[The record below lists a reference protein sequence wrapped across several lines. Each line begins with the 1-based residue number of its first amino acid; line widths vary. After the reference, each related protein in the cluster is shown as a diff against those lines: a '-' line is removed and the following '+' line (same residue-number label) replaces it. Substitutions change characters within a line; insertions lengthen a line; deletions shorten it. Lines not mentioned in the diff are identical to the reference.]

1 MTAGGRFAVVLS
13 AHKRV
18 LDYNGITEHGE
29 KREKIII
36 VFITLYGKKT

>member
-29 KREKIII
+29 KKGENNYCFYNIIW
-36 VFITLYGKKT
+36 